1 MLDKEINILGA
12 GLCGSLLS
20 IMMAKQGYSVTV
32 REKRSDPRK
41 NRGSA
46 GRSINLA
53 MSAKGINALK
63 YAGIFEQIEPLLMPM
78 KGRMLHFQDGREE
91 LQPYG
96 QYDHEFIYSVSR
108 LRLNHLLI
116 DAAEEIGV
124 EIKFQHSVESFDKEK
139 NVSFQS
145 NNGGYKLTAKNLLV
159 TDGAG
164 SMMRRS
170 YNGSSPILPQEEILP
185 HIKNKIDQK
194 FYEIIHTEKFV
205 KSTDSPLEAAKKG
218 KDTSMWLSINSV
230 KNKNSDIVISAGNT
244 GALLVIAKL
253 NLKMIE
259 SIDKP
264 ALSAL
269 WPNKKGMSVVL
280 DLGAN
285 IECSSKN
292 LLDFSI
298 MGASL
303 YKSLYPNDN
312 PNVALLNIGSEE
324 LKGNEIIKET
334 FQILNELKSE
344 NFNFSGYIE
353 GNQLMNG
360 DVNVIVADGFTGN
373 VALKTAEGT
382 ANFIIEE
389 LKKTL
394 GGTIIGKISSILNIS
409 NLRKFKKRLD
419 PRLYNGAIFIGL
431 DSPVVKSHGGTDYI
445 GFSNSLEVCNRIIKG
460 NLIDKIK
467 NNIS

>member
-1 MLDKEINILGA
+1 MSNFVNIAVDAMG
-12 GLCGSLLS
+12 GDGSPKKVIDGIIHNS
-20 IMMAKQGYSVTV
+20 KSYEDNFYKIFG
-32 REKRSDPRK
+32 
-41 NRGSA
+41 NRD
-46 GRSINLA
+46 
-53 MSAKGINALK
+53 
-63 YAGIFEQIEPLLMPM
+63 QILPLL
-78 KGRMLHFQDGREE
+78 E
-91 LQPYG
+91 
-96 QYDHEFIYSVSR
+96 
-108 LRLNHLLI
+108 
-116 DAAEEIGV
+116 
-124 EIKFQHSVESFDKEK
+124 
-139 NVSFQS
+139 
-145 NNGGYKLTAKNLLV
+145 
-159 TDGAG
+159 
-164 SMMRRS
+164 
-170 YNGSSPILPQEEILP
+170 
-185 HIKNKIDQK
+185 NKIDPK
-194 FYEIIHTEKFV
+194 FYEIIHTENFV

-218 KDTSMWLSINSV
+218 KDTSMWLSIDSV
-230 KNKNSDIVISAGNT
+230 KNKYSDIVISAGNT

-259 SIDKP
+259 NIDKP

-303 YKSLYPNDN
+303 YKSLYPSDN

-324 LKGNEIIKET
+324 LKGNETIKET
-334 FQILNELKSE
+334 FQILNGLKSN

-360 DVNVIVADGFTGN
+360 EVNVIVADGFTGN

-382 ANFIIEE
+382 ASFITEE
-389 LKKTL
+389 LRKVL
-394 GGTIIGKISSILNIS
+394 SGSIMGKISSILNIS
-409 NLRKFKKRLD
+409 NLRSFKKRLD

-445 GFSNSLEVCNRIIKG
+445 GFSNSLGVCNRIIKG

-467 NNIS
+467 SNISYK